1 MTQAILVQAGQKV
14 RTWGQVPVVRKA
26 GTGVLCFGGGF
37 LMSGLRIWGQMQPGA
52 AGLTAACTGWQS
64 VLTGLGSAAGYRFFW
79 GPPGMQGV
87 LWAVG
92 AVALALLLPLALRS
106 EQPMHLAAGV
116 MCLTAGVGL
125 ALQAEGAP
133 VEPGIFALRI
143 ALAGGAALTA
153 RQAIR
158 AKDRLWRWVGIG
170 TVTVSLAGISPW
182 LGWAVSGA
190 AAAALPLPAAAV
202 VGLGADLGA
211 GSRISLTAVACV
223 AFFLQ
228 RVFPREDRKRMAAPA
243 VGCGIL
249 MLLQGAWEPGI
260 LLAVGLGGGLGA
272 LIPWKYTV
280 VPRRSRVGSAQV
292 RLEQTAQVLTRFRR
306 ELLEYAPPGPE
317 LPPTQEARREQLRRM
332 KATRARQEEYRM
344 ALVQQYGFLAD
355 ALHDL
360 SDRLPEREHR
370 RKVRFRVKV
379 SARSRGRELT
389 DGDRVSAFPGTECRY
404 YVILC
409 DGMGTGQ
416 GAAEESRTAS
426 ELIRQM
432 LTAGLSPET
441 VLGSV
446 NSQLALTDR
455 GGAVTVDLAEIRL
468 DNGRAMLY
476 KWGAGPSW
484 LLHRR
489 HGSRIGTAGPPPGLG
504 VTAGSGSAS
513 RLSLASGETL
523 VMLSDGVACEAPAQ
537 WAAAARNLDPGTLA
551 KQILEDSGREDDD
564 ATAVVVKLC
573 EKEPV
578 S

>member
-1 MTQAILVQAGQKV
+1 MTQAILVQAGQRV
-14 RTWGQVPVVRKA
+14 RTWAEIPGVRKA
-26 GTGVLCFGGGF
+26 GAGVLCFGGGF
-37 LMSGLRIWGQMQPGA
+37 LMSGLKIWGQMQPCA
-52 AGLTAACTGWQS
+52 ASFAAACTGWQS
-64 VLTGLGSAAGYRFFW
+64 VLAGLGSAAGYRIFW
-79 GPPGMQGV
+79 GADGIQGM
-87 LWAVG
+87 LWTFG
-92 AVALALLLPLALRS
+92 AVVLALVLPLTARGD
-106 EQPMHLAAGV
+106 QPVQLAV
-116 MCLTAGVGL
+116 PMMCLTAGAGL
-125 ALQAEGAP
+125 ALQALYGTAITPE
-133 VEPGIFALRI
+133 VFALRI

-153 RQAIR
+153 RQSLR

-170 TVTVSLAGISPW
+170 AVTVSLAGVAPW
-182 LGWAVSGA
+182 AARLASGA
-190 AAAALPLPAAAV
+190 AAASLPLPAAAI
-202 VGLGADLGA
+202 VGMGADLGA
-211 GSRISLTAVACV
+211 SGSISMTAVACV

-228 RVFPREDRKRMAAPA
+228 RAFPREDRKRMAAPA
-243 VGCGIL
+243 IGCGIL
-249 MLLQGAWEPGI
+249 MLLQKTWEPGT
-260 LLAVGLGGGLGA
+260 LLAVSLGGAVGA

-280 VPRRSRVGSAQV
+280 VPRRSRVGAAQV

-306 ELLEYAPPGPE
+306 ELLEYSPPGPE
-317 LPPTQEARREQLRRM
+317 LPKTQEARREQLRRI
-332 KATRARQEEYRM
+332 KAARAKQEEYRM
-344 ALVQQYGFLAD
+344 ALVQQYGFLSD
-355 ALHDL
+355 ALRTL
-360 SDRLPEREHR
+360 SDRLPEREHH

-379 SARSRGRELT
+379 SARSRGRELA
-389 DGDRVSAFPGTECRY
+389 DGDKVSAFPGTECRY

-484 LLHRR
+484 LLRR
-489 HGSRIGTAGPPPGLG
+489 GKGSQIGTAGPPPGLG
-504 VTAGSGSAS
+504 VTEGSGTAS

-523 VMLSDGVACEAPAQ
+523 VMLSDGIPCDTPTQ
-537 WAAAARNLDPGTLA
+537 WAAAARTLDPGTLA
-551 KQILEDSGREDDD
+551 KQILEDTPTDDD

-573 EKEPV
+573 EKETV
-578 S
+578 